1 MKKHRVLCLCAAIM
15 FPQLVLANLPF
26 ANDSFG
32 KLEGTLSFCSK
43 LNPPGA
49 AKYRELGKILVQ
61 GVPVKE
67 LTEARQ
73 TAEYKDSYEGIGTE
87 LAKVPKDQAI
97 KACNSSL
104 ETKK

>member
-61 GVPVKE
+61 GVPEKE
-67 LTEARQ
+67 LAEARQ
-73 TAEYKDSYEGIGTE
+73 TAEYKDSMRVSV
-87 LAKVPKDQAI
+87 L
-97 KACNSSL
+97 NSLKYLKTRLLRHASL
-104 ETKK
+104 L